1 MATDFNL
8 DSIVDFIFAAETDV
22 EFVQRF
28 CDSFKGKGYTT
39 EQYVAVHRSVRNGE
53 RLVTRLCA
61 ALDNYNRA
69 TLAVVVGQRSV

>member
-28 CDSFKGKGYTT
+28 CNSFKGKGYTT
-39 EQYVAVHRSVRNGE
+39 EQAVAIHRSIRNGE
-53 RLVTRLCA
+53 RLLTRLVR
-61 ALDNYNRA
+61 ALENNNLA
-69 TLAVVVGQRSV
+69 TFIEVLGQRSV